1 MLPDTTPQLTPE
13 QIANLEQARTAIPK
27 IREQLRKAKAA
38 GLDVSAQEAELEA
51 QSNQLD
57 KLYRTYV
64 RNIGTITTSK

>member
-13 QIANLEQARTAIPK
+13 QIANLEAARKAIPK

-38 GLDVSAQEAELEA
+38 GIDVSAQEAELEA

-64 RNIGTITTSK
+64 RNTGTITTGI

>member
-1 MLPDTTPQLTPE
+1 MLPDTTPQLTQE
-13 QIANLEQARTAIPK
+13 QIANLEAARKAIPK

-38 GLDVSAQEAELEA
+38 GIDVSAQEAELEA

-64 RNIGTITTSK
+64 RNIGNITTGI